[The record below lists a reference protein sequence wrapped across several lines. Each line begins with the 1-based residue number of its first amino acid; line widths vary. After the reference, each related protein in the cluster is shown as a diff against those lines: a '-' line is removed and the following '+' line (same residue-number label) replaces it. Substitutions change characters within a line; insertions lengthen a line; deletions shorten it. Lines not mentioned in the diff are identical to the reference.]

1 MTLAERERHI
11 AVTTWMIAIM
21 TGFAAIVVVNVVSS
35 ERISLI
41 QLVVY
46 SVIILAFPLGFA
58 ALLLAERSSLRKNC
72 DACVNESP
80 TNVNGELPR

>member
-41 QLVVY
+41 QLVV
-46 SVIILAFPLGFA
+46 
-58 ALLLAERSSLRKNC
+58 
-72 DACVNESP
+72 
-80 TNVNGELPR
+80 